1 LITNKEELIMDNTL
15 QEEHRRVKNL
25 IWNNMV
31 NRINTASEKD
41 FTRRNTI
48 LELKD
53 FSLMNDIN
61 HKLLTDGAP
70 TLGMGYDG
78 TMDIQCNLRILR
90 NAIPDAY
97 PMMEEHTYEQLVEAQ
112 EQLAEEMQNL

>member
-1 LITNKEELIMDNTL
+1 MHKTL
-15 QEEHRRVKNL
+15 QEEHSRVKNL

-31 NRINTASEKD
+31 NRINTASEED
-41 FTRRNTI
+41 FTKRNMV

-61 HKLLTDGAP
+61 HRLLADGKP
-70 TLGMGYDG
+70 SIGMGYDG
-78 TMDIQCNLRILR
+78 TMENQCNLRILR

-97 PMMEEHTYEQLVEAQ
+97 PMMEEHTYEELLEADRQ
-112 EQLAEEMQNL
+112 TEESMLNL